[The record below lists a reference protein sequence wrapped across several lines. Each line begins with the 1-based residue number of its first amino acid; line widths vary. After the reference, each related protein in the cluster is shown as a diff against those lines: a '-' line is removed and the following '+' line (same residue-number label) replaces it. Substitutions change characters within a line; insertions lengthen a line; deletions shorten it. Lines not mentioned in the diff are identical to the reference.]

1 MDQRP
6 TIPSSSSHPTL
17 CRMGCGFF
25 GNAATDGMCSKCYRD
40 HERRKQQQQSQAG
53 PSRLRAPAT
62 PRIPSEGER
71 GEREREREWEGGK
84 GRWEVH
90 VCTNGEDYGQRE
102 ERGRR
107 GWRRGRREREERE
120 KREGDW
126 EWSDEYREG
135 GYCTYI
141 EY

>member
-53 PSRLRAPAT
+53 PSRLRT
-62 PRIPSEGER
+62 PTTQRIPSEGER
-71 GEREREREWEGGK
+71 EREVEREGG
-84 GRWEVH
+84 REVQ
-90 VCTNGEDYGQRE
+90 VGKATA
-102 ERGRR
+102 
-107 GWRRGRREREERE
+107 RGRRE
-120 KREGDW
+120 
-126 EWSDEYREG
+126 G
-135 GYCTYI
+135 GRLGV
-141 EY
+141 E